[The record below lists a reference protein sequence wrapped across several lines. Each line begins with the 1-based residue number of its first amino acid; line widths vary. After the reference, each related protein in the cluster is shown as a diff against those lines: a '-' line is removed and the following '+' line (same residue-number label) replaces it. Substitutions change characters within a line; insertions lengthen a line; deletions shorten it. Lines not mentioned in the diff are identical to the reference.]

1 MNLQLY
7 MVDSI
12 NYLVD
17 FQYKKSYRAST
28 DPGAG
33 KFDMAVKDPNLGD
46 DDITRKE
53 KDSTREDEVISPYV
67 FMDVACRLIIELAGG
82 AE

>member
-1 MNLQLY
+1 
-7 MVDSI
+7 
-12 NYLVD
+12 
-17 FQYKKSYRAST
+17 
-28 DPGAG
+28 
-33 KFDMAVKDPNLGD
+33 MAVKDPNLGD